1 MNKIQKYLTYLFI
14 PVYIGLTVFF
24 GYAKI
29 WEHNQPKQKISKAVV
44 SSIESYEYT
53 NDLHFS
59 SRGKEIYIQGE
70 NKPIIFPRKF
80 WDDTVREGDTIDL
93 VVRKGFPLF
102 GNKLDG
108 LIIDDYK

>member
-1 MNKIQKYLTYLFI
+1 VLVTYVTSLH
-14 PVYIGLTVFF
+14 TVFF
-24 GYAKI
+24 GYVKI
-29 WEHNQPKQKISKAVV
+29 WEYNQPKQKISKAVV

-59 SRGKEIYIQGE
+59 SRGKKIYIAGKDE
-70 NKPIIFPRKF
+70 SIIFPLKH
-80 WDDTVREGDTIDL
+80 WDDTVGEGDTIDL
-93 VVRKGFPLF
+93 VVRKSFPLF